1 MISRWSTLIVPIAGA
16 AVALAAIVTGARWIL
31 RATDPGDWRALQAE
45 NDSLRTT
52 LVEKELRLDSMTR
65 AAREAAAPHQEAEQ
79 ATTAGAEEL
88 RRSIA
93 NARAALSQDSVAMV
107 AALEELA
114 RRAEE
119 QLRLQAIERQA
130 ASERIHRL
138 EATVRYVP
146 VVLGDARALVSV
158 QDEQLD
164 RVRRSQPWWR
174 RLLGSG
180 CAASVASGGGAL
192 GAAIGAVPGA
202 AVGGFTGAIIGV
214 FSCR

>member
-1 MISRWSTLIVPIAGA
+1 MIPRWSRLIVPIAGA
-16 AVALAAIVTGARWIL
+16 AVALAAIVAGARWIL

-52 LVEKELRLDSMTR
+52 LADKEQRLDSMTR
-65 AAREAAAPHQEAEQ
+65 AALEAAAPHQEAEQ

-93 NARAALSQDSVAMV
+93 SARAALTRDSVAMV
-107 AALEELA
+107 AALEDLA

-119 QLRLQAIERQA
+119 QLRLQAIERQT
-130 ASERIHRL
+130 ASERIRRL

-146 VVLGDARALVSV
+146 VVLGDAHALVSV

-164 RVRRSQPWWR
+164 RVRRSQSWWR

-180 CAASVASGGGAL
+180 CTASVASGGGAL